1 MQNRIKPFVKWAGG
15 KGSLLNQLNNY
26 YPLELKNGKIECY
39 IEPFIGGGAVLIDIL
54 QNYRIK
60 EAYAFDINLD
70 LINSYNIIK
79 NDVNELI
86 SNLKLLEKEYL
97 SLKKDDRKEY
107 FYNIRKKYNSYR
119 LTKDEMSLQKATEFI
134 FLNKTCFNGLYR
146 VNKNG
151 NFNVPMGNY
160 KNPTICDEEN
170 LTALSELIRNVNF
183 EYGDYKTSQ
192 KYIKKNTFVYFDPPY
207 RPLNVTSGF
216 TSYTKEDFDDEN
228 QKELALYYKELNNNN
243 VKVMLSNSN
252 PKNTNKEDCFFEN
265 IYKGFNI
272 NEVYAKRMINAN
284 SSGRGEISE
293 LLITNYES
301 DNPYYG
307 EIECIAGNTIL
318 KQIISN

>member
-1 MQNRIKPFVKWAGG
+1 MQSRVKPFVKWAGG
-15 KGSLLNQLNNY
+15 KGSLLNQLKNY
-26 YPLELKNGKIECY
+26 YPLELRNGEIECY

-54 QNYRIK
+54 QNYKVK
-60 EAYAFDINLD
+60 EAYAFDINFD

-79 NDVNELI
+79 NNVDELI

-97 SLKKDDRKEY
+97 SLGKDDRKKY
-107 FYNIRKKYNSYR
+107 FYNIRKQYNSYR

-134 FLNKTCFNGLYR
+134 FLNRTCFNGLYR

-151 NFNVPMGNY
+151 DFNVPMGNY

-170 LTALSELIRNVNF
+170 LRALSELIKNVNF

-228 QKELALYYKELNNNN
+228 QKELALFYKELDDNN

-272 NEVYAKRMINAN
+272 NEVYAKRMIN
-284 SSGRGEISE
+284 SDSCGRGEISE

-301 DNPYYG
+301 DNPCNG
-307 EIECIAGNTIL
+307 EIECIEENTIL
-318 KQIISN
+318 KQIILN

>member
-39 IEPFIGGGAVLIDIL
+39 IEPFVGGGAVLIDIL
-54 QNYRIK
+54 QNYDVK
-60 EAYAFDINLD
+60 EAYAFDINID
-70 LINSYNIIK
+70 LINSYNVIK
-79 NDVNELI
+79 NNVEELI
-86 SNLKLLEKEYL
+86 TNLKLLEKEYL
-97 SLKKDDRKEY
+97 NLEKDDRKKY
-107 FYNIRKKYNSYR
+107 FYNIRKQYNSYR
-119 LTKDEMSLQKATEFI
+119 ITKDEMSLQKAIEFI
-134 FLNKTCFNGLYR
+134 FLNRTCFNGLYR

-151 NFNVPMGNY
+151 DFNVPMGNY

-170 LTALSELIRNVNF
+170 LRALSELIKNVNF
-183 EYGDYKTSQ
+183 EYGDYKASQ

-207 RPLNVTSGF
+207 RPLNITSGF

-284 SSGRGEISE
+284 SNGRGEISE

-301 DNPYYG
+301 DSSCYG

-318 KQIISN
+318 KPTISN

>member
-1 MQNRIKPFVKWAGG
+1 MPNKVKPFVKWAGG
-15 KGSLLNQLNNY
+15 KGSLLNQLNKY

-39 IEPFIGGGAVLIDIL
+39 IEPFVGGGAVLIDIL
-54 QNYRIK
+54 QNYK
-60 EAYAFDINLD
+60 VNEAYAFDINKN

-79 NDVNELI
+79 NNVNELI
-86 SNLKLLEKEYL
+86 YNLKILEKEYL
-97 SLKKDDRKEY
+97 SLEKDARKEY
-107 FYNIRKKYNSYR
+107 FYNIREQYNSYK
-119 LTKDEMSLQKATEFI
+119 LDKDEKSLQKAVEFI
-134 FLNKTCFNGLYR
+134 FLNRTCFNGLYR

-151 NFNVPMGNY
+151 DFNVPMGNY

-170 LTALSELIRNVNF
+170 LKALSRLIRNVKF
-183 EYGDYKTSQ
+183 QYGDYKTSQ
-192 KYIKKNTFVYFDPPY
+192 ECIKKNTFVYFDPPY

-228 QKELALYYKELNNNN
+228 QKELALFYKKLSNRK

-252 PKNTNKEDCFFEN
+252 PKNTDKEDCFFEN

-284 SSGRGEISE
+284 SNGRGEISE

-301 DNPYYG
+301 DKPCYG
-307 EIECIAGNTIL
+307 EIECIEGNTIL